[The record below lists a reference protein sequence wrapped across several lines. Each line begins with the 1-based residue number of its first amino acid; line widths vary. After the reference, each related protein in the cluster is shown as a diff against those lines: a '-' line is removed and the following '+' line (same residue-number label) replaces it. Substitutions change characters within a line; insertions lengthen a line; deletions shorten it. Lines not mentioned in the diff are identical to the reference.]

1 MGRASEV
8 PTRDYVAI
16 VDLYARYNLASDT
29 GDPEEYA
36 RCFAPD
42 GLLCVRGLAIV
53 DGKLVR
59 GTGEIR
65 IQGRRD
71 LAVFKRKDQAGRGGR
86 YRRHWNGSIALEAL
100 GDGRVRGLAYLQAFD
115 GQPGAVPTLAQTG
128 VYEDFLVRIDGEWT
142 FATRTLTID

>member
-1 MGRASEV
+1 MSEDAGLSAS
-8 PTRDYVAI
+8 DYAEI
-16 VDLYARYNLASDT
+16 WNLYARYNLSSDA
-29 GDPEEYA
+29 GHPEDYA
-36 RCFAPD
+36 ACFAPD
-42 GLLCVRGLAIV
+42 GLLCVRGLEIV

-100 GDGRVRGLAYLQAFD
+100 GDGRVRGRAYLQAFD

-128 VYEDFLVRIDGEWT
+128 VYEDILVRIDGEWT